1 MNVFCKVLV
10 LLFFIPTRFF
20 VDGYSCN
27 KPPPLLPPIKYSNLQ
42 NIISS
47 QAIFST
53 LTNRLNREFIAST
66 DNYFISDFSSY
77 KSSYHCEEDAIFF
90 MVLLGSLYFQ
100 YNHIMYIE
108 NRLENFEVFSK
119 TRRNINSILLVFI
132 IVITRNVDNAI

>member
-20 VDGYSCN
+20 VGGFSFPE
-27 KPPPLLPPIKYSNLQ
+27 KPSIKYSNLQ

-47 QAIFST
+47 QAILST

-77 KSSYHCEEDAIFF
+77 KSSYHCEEDAVFF
-90 MVLLGSLYFQ
+90 LVLLGSLYFQ

-108 NRLENFEVFSK
+108 NRLENFEIFSK
-119 TRRNINSILLVFI
+119 TRRNINSILLIFI
-132 IVITRNVDNAI
+132 VVITRNVDNAI